1 MSGPG
6 TVPELEWDVNEYSI
20 ILSEVP
26 RTAKVMNRTTTIHR
40 DLHIFCF
47 PLNTTEIVSSNG
59 HAGETG
65 AHTVYIVM
73 RPGQGNGYRGVLM
86 AFHLAIISGS

>member
-6 TVPELEWDVNEYSI
+6 TAPELEWDVNEYSI

-26 RTAKVMNRTTTIHR
+26 RTAKVINRTTNIH
-40 DLHIFCF
+40 
-47 PLNTTEIVSSNG
+47 PLNMTEIVSSNG

-65 AHTVYIVM
+65 AYYIVM
-73 RPGQGNGYRGVLM
+73 RPGSGNGCGGVY
-86 AFHLAIISGS
+86 SGRFT